1 MIRRHKKV
9 ETSYSGQF
17 ISQDSNYTV
26 KCPEGT
32 KARDPFVE
40 ANKNMSDRSLKL
52 MALMSGNGYFF
63 FNLVKVI
70 SIYLVLKTLQK
81 MI

>member
-9 ETSYSGQF
+9 ENSYSGQF
-17 ISQDSNYTV
+17 ISPDSNYTV

-40 ANKNMSDRSLKL
+40 TNKNMSDRSLKL
-52 MALMSGNGYFF
+52 MALMSGNGCFFLFSKNFRYFGAE
-63 FNLVKVI
+63 NLTK
-70 SIYLVLKTLQK
+70 K
-81 MI
+81 